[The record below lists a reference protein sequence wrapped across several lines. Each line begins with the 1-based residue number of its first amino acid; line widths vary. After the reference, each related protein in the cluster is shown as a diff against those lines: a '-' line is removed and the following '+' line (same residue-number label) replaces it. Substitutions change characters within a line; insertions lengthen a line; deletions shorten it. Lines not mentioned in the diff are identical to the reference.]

1 MCLCFKAIFMF
12 LFIFIQRNV
21 ICALQRSLVCSFR
34 SGLKS
39 KGCLLMEQGGL
50 RAGYHSPDLQHAWW
64 ASKWYQ
70 QAELM
75 KTRQSGAEK
84 YSASGMK
91 GWREKIYNAVHHRKE
106 CWSR

>member
-1 MCLCFKAIFMF
+1 MF
-12 LFIFIQRNV
+12 LFFHSEKCYLCTAAQS
-21 ICALQRSLVCSFR
+21 SLFF

-106 CWSR
+106 CWNR